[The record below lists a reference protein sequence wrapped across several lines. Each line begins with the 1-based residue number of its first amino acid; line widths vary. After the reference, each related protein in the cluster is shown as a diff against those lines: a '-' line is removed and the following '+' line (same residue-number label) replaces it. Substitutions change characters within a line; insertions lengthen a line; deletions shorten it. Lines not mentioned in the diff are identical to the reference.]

1 LCHVGLN
8 IRKRFLF
15 KNLVKNLKFAMP
27 AIVIPRR
34 LDVAALDQAA
44 LDQASVTTAPT
55 QHILPN
61 GIKIIAEQVP
71 VDAVNL
77 SIWVDV
83 GSAVESDDIN
93 GMAHFL
99 EHMVFKGS
107 DRLGLGEFEQAI
119 ESHGGNTNAATSQD
133 YTHFYI
139 NVAPK
144 DFAKLAPLQ
153 LDIVL
158 KASIP
163 DEEFQR
169 ERHVVLEE
177 IRRSEDNPDRRIYRH
192 ISEMVYEQLP
202 YRRAVL
208 GPVDV
213 IENVTSE
220 QMRSFHRQ
228 WYAPQNMTIAVVG
241 NLPVSEMIGV
251 IADYFTGD
259 AIAEKPQPITF
270 TPEKPFTEIVRHEV
284 VDSSLKQARLSMS
297 WRVAG
302 LNNLV
307 ETYPLSILAN
317 ILGSGRTAR
326 MVQDL
331 RENRRIVDRISVS
344 NSAMRWQGTFQVFAK
359 LNVEDVAIVEQAIR
373 EHILKLYETP
383 VTDEELAKIRTQ
395 VTNRFIF
402 GNESPKERA
411 GIYGYYDRI
420 VGSLEPAL
428 NYPDLIKAITKED
441 IQAAVRKYLNPDA
454 YGILIV
460 KP

>member
-1 LCHVGLN
+1 
-8 IRKRFLF
+8 
-15 KNLVKNLKFAMP
+15 MP

-34 LDVAALDQAA
+34 LDVAAFDQIEIDQATI
-44 LDQASVTTAPT
+44 ASAATAPT

-77 SIWVDV
+77 SIWVNV

-107 DRLGLGEFEQAI
+107 DRLGLGEFERTI

-192 ISEMVYEQLP
+192 ISEMIYEQLP
-202 YRRAVL
+202 YRRPVL
-208 GPVDV
+208 GLAEVV
-213 IENVTSE
+213 STVTSE
-220 QMRSFHRQ
+220 QMRSFHRE
-228 WYAPQNMTIAVVG
+228 WYVPQNMTISVVG
-241 NLPVSEMIGV
+241 NLPVTEMIDV
-251 IADYFTGD
+251 IANYFAED
-259 AIAEKPQPITF
+259 AIADKPVAPTF
-270 TPEKPFTEIVRHEV
+270 TPERPFDAIVRREV
-284 VDSSLKQARLSMS
+284 IDPSLKQARLSMT
-297 WRVAG
+297 WRVPG
-302 LNNLV
+302 LVELS

-317 ILGSGRTAR
+317 ILGSGRTSR

-359 LNVEDVAIVEQAIR
+359 LNVEDIATVEQIIR
-373 EHILKLYETP
+373 EHIIQLHETP
-383 VTDEELAKIRTQ
+383 VTDEELAKIRIQ
-395 VTNRFIF
+395 VSNRFIF
-402 GNESPKERA
+402 GNESPRERA

-441 IQAAVRKYLNPDA
+441 IQAAVRRYLHPDA

-460 KP
+460 KAE

>member
-1 LCHVGLN
+1 
-8 IRKRFLF
+8 
-15 KNLVKNLKFAMP
+15 MP
-27 AIVIPRR
+27 AIVIPCR
-34 LDVAALDQAA
+34 LDVAVPDHVPSDLAA
-44 LDQASVTTAPT
+44 NSSRTLVSTPT
-55 QHILPN
+55 EYILPN
-61 GIKIIAEQVP
+61 GLKIIAEQVP
-71 VDAVNL
+71 VDVVNL
-77 SIWVDV
+77 SIWVGV
-83 GSAVESDDIN
+83 GSSAESDDIN

-107 DRLGLGEFEQAI
+107 DRLGLGEFERAI

-139 NVAPK
+139 NVAPQ

-153 LDIVL
+153 LDLVL

-177 IRRSEDNPDRRIYRH
+177 IRRSEDNADRRIYRH
-192 ISEMVYEQLP
+192 ISELVYENLP
-202 YRRAVL
+202 YRRNVL
-208 GPVDV
+208 GPVEV
-213 IENVTSE
+213 ISEVTSE
-220 QMRSFHRQ
+220 QMRSFHRK
-228 WYAPQNMTIAVVG
+228 WYAPQNMTVSVVG
-241 NLPVSEMIGV
+241 NLPVAEMISV
-251 IADYFTGD
+251 IADYFQSE
-259 AIAEKPQPITF
+259 AIADKPATHTF
-270 TPEKPFTEIVRHEV
+270 TPEQPFSAIVRREV
-284 VDSSLKQARLSMS
+284 VDSSLKQARLSMT

-302 LNNLV
+302 LNELS

-317 ILGSGRTAR
+317 ILGGGRTAR

-359 LNVEDVAIVEQAIR
+359 LNVEDVAIVEQSIR
-373 EHILKLYETP
+373 EHIQSLHETF
-383 VTDEELAKIRTQ
+383 VTDEELAKIRIQ
-395 VTNRFIF
+395 VSNRFIF

-428 NYPDLIKAITKED
+428 NYPDLIKSITKED
-441 IQAAVRKYLNPDA
+441 IQSAVRKYLNPDA

>member
-1 LCHVGLN
+1 
-8 IRKRFLF
+8 
-15 KNLVKNLKFAMP
+15 MP
-27 AIVIPRR
+27 AIVVPRR
-34 LDVAALDQAA
+34 LDVADPDHALNDLATNV
-44 LDQASVTTAPT
+44 SSAPT

-61 GIKIIAEQVP
+61 GIKIIAEQIP
-71 VDAVNL
+71 VEAVNL
-77 SIWVDV
+77 SIWVNV
-83 GSAVESDDIN
+83 GSAAEHDEIN

-139 NVAPK
+139 NVAPQ
-144 DFAKLAPLQ
+144 DYAKLAPLQ

-163 DEEFQR
+163 DDEFQR

-202 YRRAVL
+202 YRRPVL
-208 GPVDV
+208 GPVEV
-213 IENVTSE
+213 IEKVTPE
-220 QMRSFHRQ
+220 QMRSFHRH
-228 WYAPQNMTIAVVG
+228 WYTPQNMTISVVG
-241 NLPVSEMIGV
+241 NLPVSEMVGV
-251 IADYFTGD
+251 IANYFEGE
-259 AIAEKPQPITF
+259 AIADKPEPQTF
-270 TPEKPFTEIVRHEV
+270 IPEKPFTEVVRREV
-284 VDSSLKQARLSMS
+284 VDSSLKQARLSMT

-302 LNNLV
+302 LREL
-307 ETYPLSILAN
+307 EQTYPLSILAN
-317 ILGSGRTAR
+317 ILGSGRTSR
-326 MVQDL
+326 MIQDL
-331 RENRRIVDRISVS
+331 RENRRICDRISVS
-344 NSAMRWQGTFQVFAK
+344 NSAMSWQGTFQVFAK
-359 LNVEDVAIVEQAIR
+359 LNVENVEVVEQAIR
-373 EHILKLYETP
+373 EHIRLLHDTF
-383 VTDEELAKIRTQ
+383 VTDEELAKICTQ
-395 VTNRFIF
+395 VSNRFIF

-420 VGSLEPAL
+420 VGSLDHAL
-428 NYPDLIKAITKED
+428 DYPDRIKSITKED

-460 KP
+460 TP

>member
-1 LCHVGLN
+1 
-8 IRKRFLF
+8 
-15 KNLVKNLKFAMP
+15 MP
-27 AIVIPRR
+27 AIVIPCR
-34 LDVAALDQAA
+34 LDVAALDQVPT
-44 LDQASVTTAPT
+44 DQATNQVATVQLPTAPT
-55 QHILPN
+55 QHTLPN

-83 GSAVESDDIN
+83 GSAVESNDIN

-107 DRLGLGEFEQAI
+107 DRLGLGEFEKAI

-192 ISEMVYEQLP
+192 ISELVYEQLP

-213 IENVTSE
+213 ISEVTSE

-228 WYAPQNMTIAVVG
+228 WYAPQNITISVVG
-241 NLPVSEMIGV
+241 NLPVTEMIGV
-251 IADYFTGD
+251 IADYFEGD
-259 AIAEKPQPITF
+259 PISDKP
-270 TPEKPFTEIVRHEV
+270 TPCTHKPELPFKSIVRREV
-284 VDSSLKQARLSMS
+284 TDTSLKQARLSMT
-297 WRVAG
+297 WRVPG
-302 LNNLV
+302 LVELA

-317 ILGSGRTAR
+317 ILGSGRTSR

-373 EHILKLYETP
+373 EHILQLHETP
-383 VTDEELAKIRTQ
+383 VTDEELAKIRVQ
-395 VTNRFIF
+395 VSNRFIF

-428 NYPDLIKAITKED
+428 NYPDLIKSITKED

>member
-1 LCHVGLN
+1 
-8 IRKRFLF
+8 
-15 KNLVKNLKFAMP
+15 MP
-27 AIVIPRR
+27 AIVVPRR
-34 LDVAALDQAA
+34 LDVAVTDHALNDLATRAQ
-44 LDQASVTTAPT
+44 LSAPT
-55 QHILPN
+55 QHVLPN
-61 GIKIIAEQVP
+61 GIKIIAEQIP

-83 GSAVESDDIN
+83 GSAVETDDIN

-107 DRLGLGEFEQAI
+107 DRLALGEFEQAI

-153 LDIVL
+153 LDVVL

-192 ISEMVYEQLP
+192 ISELVYETLP

-213 IENVTSE
+213 IEKVTSK
-220 QMRSFHRQ
+220 QMKAFHRQ

-251 IADYFTGD
+251 IANYFEGD
-259 AIAEKPQPITF
+259 AIADKPQPKTF
-270 TPEKPFTEIVRHEV
+270 NPEKPFTEIVR
-284 VDSSLKQARLSMS
+284 
-297 WRVAG
+297 
-302 LNNLV
+302 
-307 ETYPLSILAN
+307 
-317 ILGSGRTAR
+317 
-326 MVQDL
+326 
-331 RENRRIVDRISVS
+331 RE
-344 NSAMRWQGTFQVFAK
+344 
-359 LNVEDVAIVEQAIR
+359 
-373 EHILKLYETP
+373 
-383 VTDEELAKIRTQ
+383 VTD
-395 VTNRFIF
+395 
-402 GNESPKERA
+402 
-411 GIYGYYDRI
+411 
-420 VGSLEPAL
+420 
-428 NYPDLIKAITKED
+428 
-441 IQAAVRKYLNPDA
+441 RKS
-454 YGILIV
+454 V
-460 KP
+460 V

>member
-1 LCHVGLN
+1 
-8 IRKRFLF
+8 
-15 KNLVKNLKFAMP
+15 MS

-34 LDVAALDQAA
+34 LDVAAFDQIEIDQATVA
-44 LDQASVTTAPT
+44 PAATAPT

-77 SIWVDV
+77 SIWVNV
-83 GSAVESDDIN
+83 GSAVESNEIN

-107 DRLGLGEFEQAI
+107 DRLGLGEFERAI

-192 ISEMVYEQLP
+192 ISEMIYEQLP
-202 YRRAVL
+202 YRRPVL
-208 GPVDV
+208 GLAEVV
-213 IENVTSE
+213 STVTSE
-220 QMRSFHRQ
+220 QMRSFHRK
-228 WYAPQNMTIAVVG
+228 WYVPQNMTISVVG
-241 NLPVSEMIGV
+241 NLPVTEIIEV
-251 IADYFTGD
+251 IANYFEGD
-259 AIAEKPQPITF
+259 AIADKPVAHTLAHTF
-270 TPEKPFTEIVRHEV
+270 TPERPFDAIVRREV
-284 VDSSLKQARLSMS
+284 IDPSLKQARLSMT
-297 WRVAG
+297 WRVPG
-302 LNNLV
+302 LVELS

-317 ILGSGRTAR
+317 ILGSGRTSR

-344 NSAMRWQGTFQVFAK
+344 NSAMRWQGTFQIFAK
-359 LNVEDVAIVEQAIR
+359 LNIEDVAIVEQIIR
-373 EHILKLYETP
+373 EHILKLHETP
-383 VTDEELAKIRTQ
+383 VTDEELAKIRIQ
-395 VTNRFIF
+395 VSNRFVF
-402 GNESPKERA
+402 GNESPRERA

-420 VGSLEPAL
+420 VGSLELAL

-441 IQAAVRKYLNPDA
+441 IQAAVRRYLNPDA
-454 YGILIV
+454 YGVLIV
-460 KP
+460 KSA

>member
-1 LCHVGLN
+1 
-8 IRKRFLF
+8 
-15 KNLVKNLKFAMP
+15 MS
-27 AIVIPRR
+27 AIVIPCR
-34 LDVAALDQAA
+34 LDVAAFDQAELDQATIPA
-44 LDQASVTTAPT
+44 ISTAPT
-55 QHILPN
+55 QHTLPN
-61 GIKIIAEQVP
+61 GVRIIAEQVP

-77 SIWVDV
+77 SIWVNV

-139 NVAPK
+139 NVAPQ

-153 LDIVL
+153 LDVVL

-192 ISEMVYEQLP
+192 ISEMIYEQLP
-202 YRRAVL
+202 YRRPVL

-213 IENVTSE
+213 VSTVTSE
-220 QMRSFHRQ
+220 QMLSFHRK

-241 NLPVSEMIGV
+241 NLPVSEMISV
-251 IADYFTGD
+251 IADYFKGD
-259 AIAEKPQPITF
+259 AIAPRPTPSTF
-270 TPEKPFTEIVRHEV
+270 TPELPFDSIVRREV
-284 VDSSLKQARLSMS
+284 IDTSLKQARLSMS
-297 WRVAG
+297 WRVPG
-302 LNNLV
+302 LVELA

-317 ILGSGRTAR
+317 ILGSGRTSR

-359 LNVEDVAIVEQAIR
+359 LNVEDVAIVEQVIR
-373 EHILKLYETP
+373 EHILKLHETP

-395 VTNRFIF
+395 VSNRFIF

-460 KP
+460 KPE

>member
-1 LCHVGLN
+1 
-8 IRKRFLF
+8 
-15 KNLVKNLKFAMP
+15 MP
-27 AIVIPRR
+27 AISIPSR
-34 LDVAALDQAA
+34 LDVAAPDHADLDV
-44 LDQASVTTAPT
+44 SVSTQPT

-83 GSAVESDDIN
+83 GSAVETDDIN

-107 DRLGLGEFEQAI
+107 DRLRLGEFEQAI

-163 DEEFQR
+163 DVEFQR

-192 ISEMVYEQLP
+192 ISELVYEQLP
-202 YRRAVL
+202 YRRPVL
-208 GPVDV
+208 GPVAV
-213 IENVTSE
+213 IEKVTSV
-220 QMRSFHRQ
+220 QMQDFHRQ
-228 WYAPQNMTIAVVG
+228 WYRPQNMTIAVVG

-251 IADYFTGD
+251 IANYFALQNQEQ
-259 AIAEKPQPITF
+259 AIAPKAQTFKPEI
-270 TPEKPFTEIVRHEV
+270 PFASVVRREV
-284 VDSSLKQARLSMS
+284 VDPSLKQARLSMT

-302 LNNLV
+302 FN
-307 ETYPLSILAN
+307 EIEATYPLSILAN
-317 ILGSGRTAR
+317 ILGSGRTSR

-331 RENRRIVDRISVS
+331 RENQRIVDRISVS

-359 LNVEDVAIVEQAIR
+359 LNVEDIEIVEQAIR
-373 EHILKLYETP
+373 KHILQLHETP
-383 VTDEELAKIRTQ
+383 VTDEELTKIRTQ
-395 VTNRFIF
+395 VSNRFIF
-402 GNESPKERA
+402 GNESPRERA

-420 VGSLEPAL
+420 VGSLDHAL
-428 NYPDLIKAITKED
+428 NYPDRIKSITKED
-441 IQAAVRKYLNPDA
+441 IQASVRKYLNPDA

>member
-1 LCHVGLN
+1 
-8 IRKRFLF
+8 
-15 KNLVKNLKFAMP
+15 MP

-34 LDVAALDQAA
+34 LDVADPDHSPRDLATN
-44 LDQASVTTAPT
+44 ASTAPT

-61 GIKIIAEQVP
+61 GIKIIAERVP

-77 SIWVDV
+77 SIWVNV
-83 GSAVESDDIN
+83 GSAVETDNIN

-107 DRLGLGEFEQAI
+107 ERLGLGEFEQAI

-153 LDIVL
+153 LDVVL

-163 DEEFQR
+163 DAEFQR

-192 ISEMVYEQLP
+192 ISELVYEQLP
-202 YRRAVL
+202 YRRPVL

-220 QMRSFHRQ
+220 QMRAFHQQ
-228 WYAPQNMTIAVVG
+228 WYTPQNMTISVVG

-251 IADYFTGD
+251 IANYFEPQID
-259 AIAEKPQPITF
+259 SHNQDKAIAPQPQAHTF
-270 TPEKPFTEIVRHEV
+270 TPEKPFESVVRREV
-284 VDSSLKQARLSMS
+284 TDSSLKQARLSMT

-302 LNNLV
+302 F
-307 ETYPLSILAN
+307 EQIDATYPLSIVAN
-317 ILGSGRTAR
+317 ILGSGRTSR

-359 LNVEDVAIVEQAIR
+359 LNVEDVEIVERAIR
-373 EHILKLYETP
+373 EHILQLHETP
-383 VTDEELAKIRTQ
+383 VTDEELTKIRTQ
-395 VTNRFIF
+395 VSNRFIF
-402 GNESPKERA
+402 GNESPRERA

-420 VGSLEPAL
+420 VGSLDHAL
-428 NYPDLIKAITKED
+428 NYPDRIKSVTKED
-441 IQAAVRKYLNPDA
+441 IQSAVRKYLNPDA
-454 YGILIV
+454 YGIVIV

>member
-1 LCHVGLN
+1 
-8 IRKRFLF
+8 
-15 KNLVKNLKFAMP
+15 MP
-27 AIVIPRR
+27 AIVIPCR
-34 LDVAALDQAA
+34 LDVAAFDQAELDQATIPA
-44 LDQASVTTAPT
+44 ISTAPT
-55 QHILPN
+55 QHTLPN
-61 GIKIIAEQVP
+61 GVRIIAEQVP

-77 SIWVDV
+77 SIWVNV

-139 NVAPK
+139 NVAPQ

-153 LDIVL
+153 LDVVL

-192 ISEMVYEQLP
+192 ISEMIYEQLP
-202 YRRAVL
+202 YRRPVL

-213 IENVTSE
+213 VSTVTSE
-220 QMRSFHRQ
+220 QMLSFHRK

-251 IADYFTGD
+251 IADYFKGD
-259 AIAEKPQPITF
+259 AIAPRPTPSTF
-270 TPEKPFTEIVRHEV
+270 TPELPFDSIVRREV
-284 VDSSLKQARLSMS
+284 IDTSLKQARLSMS
-297 WRVAG
+297 WRVPG
-302 LNNLV
+302 LVELA

-317 ILGSGRTAR
+317 ILGSGRTSR

-359 LNVEDVAIVEQAIR
+359 LNVEDVAIVEQVIR
-373 EHILKLYETP
+373 EHILKLHETP

-395 VTNRFIF
+395 VSNRFIF

-428 NYPDLIKAITKED
+428 NYPNLIKAITKED

>member
-1 LCHVGLN
+1 
-8 IRKRFLF
+8 
-15 KNLVKNLKFAMP
+15 MP

-44 LDQASVTTAPT
+44 LDQASVSSSPT

-61 GIKIIAEQVP
+61 GVKIIAEQIP

-158 KASIP
+158 KSSIP

-192 ISEMVYEQLP
+192 ISELVYEQLP

-228 WYAPQNMTIAVVG
+228 WYAPQNITIAVVG

-251 IADYFTGD
+251 IADYFETQNERD
-259 AIAEKPQPITF
+259 AIAVQPKHKDFIS
-270 TPEKPFTEIVRHEV
+270 EKPFTEVVRREV
-284 VDSSLKQARLSMS
+284 TDSSLKQARLSMS

-302 LNNLV
+302 LRDLA

-317 ILGSGRTAR
+317 ILGSGRTSR
-326 MVQDL
+326 MVKDL

-359 LNVEDVAIVEQAIR
+359 LNVEDVAIV
-373 EHILKLYETP
+373 
-383 VTDEELAKIRTQ
+383 
-395 VTNRFIF
+395 
-402 GNESPKERA
+402 
-411 GIYGYYDRI
+411 
-420 VGSLEPAL
+420 
-428 NYPDLIKAITKED
+428 
-441 IQAAVRKYLNPDA
+441 
-454 YGILIV
+454 
-460 KP
+460 

>member
-1 LCHVGLN
+1 
-8 IRKRFLF
+8 
-15 KNLVKNLKFAMP
+15 MP
-27 AIVIPRR
+27 AIVVPRR
-34 LDVAALDQAA
+34 LDVA
-44 LDQASVTTAPT
+44 VTDHTLNDLATKAHLSTPT
-55 QHILPN
+55 QYVLPN
-61 GIKIIAEQVP
+61 GIKIIAEQIP

-83 GSAVESDDIN
+83 GSAVETDDIN

-107 DRLGLGEFEQAI
+107 DRLALGEFEQAI

-158 KASIP
+158 RASLP

-192 ISEMVYEQLP
+192 ISELVYEQLP

-213 IENVTSE
+213 IEKVTSE
-220 QMRSFHRQ
+220 QMKSFHRQ

-251 IADYFTGD
+251 IANYFEED
-259 AIAEKPQPITF
+259 VIVDKPQPKTF
-270 TPEKPFTEIVRHEV
+270 IPEKPFTEIVRREV
-284 VDSSLKQARLSMS
+284 TDKSLNQARLSMT

-317 ILGSGRTAR
+317 ILGSGRTSR

-344 NSAMRWQGTFQVFAK
+344 NSAMRWQGNFQVFAK
-359 LNVEDVAIVEQAIR
+359 LNVEDVAIVEEAIR
-373 EHILKLYETP
+373 EHIRQLHEVP

-395 VTNRFIF
+395 VSNRFIF

-428 NYPDLIKAITKED
+428 NYPDLIKSITKED
-441 IQAAVRKYLNPDA
+441 IQSAVRKYLNPDA

>member
-1 LCHVGLN
+1 
-8 IRKRFLF
+8 
-15 KNLVKNLKFAMP
+15 MT
-27 AIVIPRR
+27 AIVVPRR
-34 LDVAALDQAA
+34 LDVAVTDHALRDLATKAQ
-44 LDQASVTTAPT
+44 LSAPT
-55 QHILPN
+55 QHILAN

-192 ISEMVYEQLP
+192 ISELVYEQLP

-220 QMRSFHRQ
+220 QMRSFHRH

-241 NLPVSEMIGV
+241 NLPVNEMIGV
-251 IADYFTGD
+251 IADYFETD
-259 AIAEKPQPITF
+259 NQEIAIAAKPKPCTF
-270 TPEKPFTEIVRHEV
+270 TSEKPFTSMVRREV
-284 VDSSLKQARLSMS
+284 TDPSLKQARLSMS
-297 WRVAG
+297 WRVPS
-302 LNNLV
+302 LRELS

-317 ILGSGRTAR
+317 ILGSGRTSR
-326 MVQDL
+326 LVQDL

-359 LNVEDVAIVEQAIR
+359 LNVEEVETVEQAIR
-373 EHILKLYETP
+373 EHILKLHETP

-395 VTNRFIF
+395 VSNRFIF

-420 VGSLEPAL
+420 VGSIEPAL
-428 NYPDLIKAITKED
+428 NYLDLMKSITKED

>member
-1 LCHVGLN
+1 
-8 IRKRFLF
+8 
-15 KNLVKNLKFAMP
+15 MP

-34 LDVAALDQAA
+34 LDVAAFDQIKIDQATVA
-44 LDQASVTTAPT
+44 PVATAPT

-61 GIKIIAEQVP
+61 GLKIIAEQVP

-77 SIWVDV
+77 SIWVNV

-107 DRLGLGEFEQAI
+107 DRLGLGEFERAI

-158 KASIP
+158 KSSIP

-177 IRRSEDNPDRRIYRH
+177 IRRSEDNPDRRIYHH

-202 YRRAVL
+202 YRRPVL
-208 GPVDV
+208 GPVEV
-213 IENVTSE
+213 VSTVTSE

-228 WYAPQNMTIAVVG
+228 WYTPQNMTISVVG
-241 NLPVSEMIGV
+241 NLPVTEMIGV
-251 IADYFTGD
+251 IANYFEGD
-259 AIAEKPQPITF
+259 AIADTPSAYTF
-270 TPEKPFTEIVRHEV
+270 TPEKSFAAIARREV
-284 VDSSLKQARLSMS
+284 VDISLKQARLSMT
-297 WRVAG
+297 WRVPG
-302 LNNLV
+302 LVELA

-317 ILGSGRTAR
+317 ILGSGRTSR
-326 MVQDL
+326 MIQDL

-359 LNVEDVAIVEQAIR
+359 LNVEDVAIVEQIIR
-373 EHILKLYETP
+373 EHILKLHETP
-383 VTDEELAKIRTQ
+383 VTDEELAKIRAQ
-395 VTNRFIF
+395 VSNRFVF
-402 GNESPKERA
+402 GNESPRERA

-441 IQAAVRKYLNPDA
+441 IQAAVHKYLNPDA

-460 KP
+460 KPE

>member
-1 LCHVGLN
+1 
-8 IRKRFLF
+8 
-15 KNLVKNLKFAMP
+15 MP
-27 AIVIPRR
+27 AIVVPRR
-34 LDVAALDQAA
+34 LDVAVTDHALNDLATRAQ
-44 LDQASVTTAPT
+44 LSAPT

-61 GIKIIAEQVP
+61 GIKIIAEQIP

-107 DRLGLGEFEQAI
+107 DRLALGEFEQAI

-192 ISEMVYEQLP
+192 ISELVYEQLP

-213 IENVTSE
+213 IEKVTSE
-220 QMRSFHRQ
+220 QMKAFHRK

-251 IADYFTGD
+251 IAKYFEGD
-259 AIAEKPQPITF
+259 AIADKPQSKTF
-270 TPEKPFTEIVRHEV
+270 TPEKPFTEIVRREV
-284 VDSSLKQARLSMS
+284 TDTSLKQARLSMT
-297 WRVAG
+297 WRVSG
-302 LNNLV
+302 LTELS

-317 ILGSGRTAR
+317 ILGSGRTSR

-344 NSAMRWQGTFQVFAK
+344 NSAMRWQGNFQVFAK
-359 LNVEDVAIVEQAIR
+359 LNVEDVAIVEEAIR
-373 EHILKLYETP
+373 EHIRQLHEVP

-395 VTNRFIF
+395 VSNRFIF

-428 NYPDLIKAITKED
+428 NYPDLIKSITKED

>member
-1 LCHVGLN
+1 
-8 IRKRFLF
+8 
-15 KNLVKNLKFAMP
+15 MP
-27 AIVIPRR
+27 AIVIPCR
-34 LDVAALDQAA
+34 LDVAALDQVPT
-44 LDQASVTTAPT
+44 DQATNQVATVQLPTAPT
-55 QHILPN
+55 QHTLPN

-83 GSAVESDDIN
+83 GSAVESNDIN

-107 DRLGLGEFEQAI
+107 DRLGLGEFEKAI

-192 ISEMVYEQLP
+192 ISELVYEQLP

-213 IENVTSE
+213 ISEVTSE

-228 WYAPQNMTIAVVG
+228 WYAPQNITISVVG
-241 NLPVSEMIGV
+241 NLPVTEMIGV
-251 IADYFTGD
+251 IADYFEGD
-259 AIAEKPQPITF
+259 PISDKP
-270 TPEKPFTEIVRHEV
+270 TPCTHKPELPFKSIVRREV
-284 VDSSLKQARLSMS
+284 TDTSLKQARLSMT
-297 WRVAG
+297 WRVPG
-302 LNNLV
+302 LVELA

-317 ILGSGRTAR
+317 ILGSGRTSR

-373 EHILKLYETP
+373 EHILQLHETP
-383 VTDEELAKIRTQ
+383 VTDEELAKIRVQ
-395 VTNRFIF
+395 VSNRFIF

-428 NYPDLIKAITKED
+428 NYPDLIKSITKED
-441 IQAAVRKYLNPDA
+441 IQAAVRKYLNPNA

>member
-1 LCHVGLN
+1 
-8 IRKRFLF
+8 
-15 KNLVKNLKFAMP
+15 MP
-27 AIVIPRR
+27 AIVIPCR
-34 LDVAALDQAA
+34 LDVAAFDQAELDQATIPA
-44 LDQASVTTAPT
+44 ISTAPT
-55 QHILPN
+55 QHTLPN
-61 GIKIIAEQVP
+61 GVRIIAEQVP

-77 SIWVDV
+77 SIWVNV

-139 NVAPK
+139 NVAPQ

-153 LDIVL
+153 LDVVL

-192 ISEMVYEQLP
+192 ISEMIYEQLP
-202 YRRAVL
+202 YRRPVL

-213 IENVTSE
+213 VSTVTSE
-220 QMRSFHRQ
+220 QMLSFHRK

-251 IADYFTGD
+251 IADYFKGD
-259 AIAEKPQPITF
+259 AIAPKPTLSTF
-270 TPEKPFTEIVRHEV
+270 TPELPFDSIVRREV
-284 VDSSLKQARLSMS
+284 IDTSLKQARLSMS
-297 WRVAG
+297 WRVPG
-302 LNNLV
+302 LVELA

-317 ILGSGRTAR
+317 ILGSGRTSR

-359 LNVEDVAIVEQAIR
+359 LNVEDVEIVEQVIR
-373 EHILKLYETP
+373 EHILKLHETP

-395 VTNRFIF
+395 VSNRFIF

>member
-1 LCHVGLN
+1 
-8 IRKRFLF
+8 
-15 KNLVKNLKFAMP
+15 MP

-34 LDVAALDQAA
+34 LDVAAPDLATNDPATDTA
-44 LDQASVTTAPT
+44 TAPT
-55 QHILPN
+55 QHILAN
-61 GIKIIAEQVP
+61 GIKIIAERIP

-83 GSAVESDDIN
+83 GSAVESDEIN

-107 DRLGLGEFEQAI
+107 DRLSLGEFEQAI

-192 ISEMVYEQLP
+192 ISEMAYEQLP

-220 QMRSFHRQ
+220 QMRSFHRE

-251 IADYFTGD
+251 IADYFEGD
-259 AIAEKPQPITF
+259 AAIAKKPQPLTF
-270 TPEKPFTEIVRHEV
+270 TPEKPFTEVVRREV
-284 VDSSLKQARLSMS
+284 VDSSLKQARLSMT

-302 LNNLV
+302 LNDLA

-317 ILGSGRTAR
+317 ILGSGRTSR

-359 LNVEDVAIVEQAIR
+359 LNVENVAIVEQSVR
-373 EHILKLYETP
+373 EHILKLHETL

-428 NYPDLIKAITKED
+428 NYPDLIKSITKED

>member
-1 LCHVGLN
+1 
-8 IRKRFLF
+8 
-15 KNLVKNLKFAMP
+15 MP
-27 AIVIPRR
+27 AIVIPCR
-34 LDVAALDQAA
+34 LDVAVPDHVPSDLAA
-44 LDQASVTTAPT
+44 NSSETLSSQSLVSTPT
-55 QHILPN
+55 EYILPN
-61 GIKIIAEQVP
+61 GLKIIAEQVP
-71 VDAVNL
+71 VDVVNL
-77 SIWVDV
+77 SIWVGV
-83 GSAVESDDIN
+83 GSSAESDDIN

-139 NVAPK
+139 NVAPQ

-153 LDIVL
+153 LDLVL

-177 IRRSEDNPDRRIYRH
+177 IRRSEDNADRRIYRH
-192 ISEMVYEQLP
+192 ISELVYENLP
-202 YRRAVL
+202 YRRNVL
-208 GPVDV
+208 GPVEV
-213 IENVTSE
+213 ISEVTSE
-220 QMRSFHRQ
+220 QMRSFHRK
-228 WYAPQNMTIAVVG
+228 WYAPQNMTVSVVG

-251 IADYFTGD
+251 IADYFQAITPENK
-259 AIAEKPQPITF
+259 AIADKPAAHTF
-270 TPEKPFTEIVRHEV
+270 TPEKPFGAIVRREV
-284 VDSSLKQARLSMS
+284 VDSSLKQARLSMT

-302 LNNLV
+302 LNELSA
-307 ETYPLSILAN
+307 TYPLSILAN
-317 ILGSGRTAR
+317 ILGGGRTAR

-373 EHILKLYETP
+373 EHIQALHDTF
-383 VTDEELAKIRTQ
+383 VTDEELAKIRIQ
-395 VTNRFIF
+395 VSNRFIF

-428 NYPDLIKAITKED
+428 NYPDLIKSITKED
-441 IQAAVRKYLNPDA
+441 IQSAVRKYLNPDA

>member
-1 LCHVGLN
+1 
-8 IRKRFLF
+8 
-15 KNLVKNLKFAMP
+15 MT
-27 AIVIPRR
+27 AIVVPRR
-34 LDVAALDQAA
+34 LDVAAPDHALHDLAA
-44 LDQASVTTAPT
+44 IAPVSNAPT
-55 QHILPN
+55 QHILAN
-61 GIKIIAEQVP
+61 GIKVIAEQVP

-83 GSAVESDDIN
+83 GSAMETDDIN

-107 DRLGLGEFEQAI
+107 DRLSLGEFESAI

-251 IADYFTGD
+251 IANYFEGD
-259 AIAEKPQPITF
+259 AIAEKPQAHTF
-270 TPEKPFTEIVRHEV
+270 QPEKPFTKIVRREV
-284 VDSSLKQARLSMS
+284 VDNSLKQARLSMT

-302 LNNLV
+302 LNDLA

-317 ILGSGRTAR
+317 ILGSGRTSR
-326 MVQDL
+326 IVQDL

-359 LNVEDVAIVEQAIR
+359 LNVDDVAIVEQAIR
-373 EHILKLYETP
+373 EHIQQLHETL

>member
-1 LCHVGLN
+1 
-8 IRKRFLF
+8 
-15 KNLVKNLKFAMP
+15 MP
-27 AIVIPRR
+27 AIVVPRR
-34 LDVAALDQAA
+34 LDVAALDHAPNDLA
-44 LDQASVTTAPT
+44 TNISSVPT

-61 GIKIIAEQVP
+61 GIKIIAEQIP
-71 VDAVNL
+71 VEAVNL
-77 SIWVDV
+77 SIWVNV
-83 GSAVESDDIN
+83 GSAAELDEIN

-139 NVAPK
+139 NVAPQ
-144 DFAKLAPLQ
+144 DYAKLAPLQ

-163 DEEFQR
+163 DDEFQR
-169 ERHVVLEE
+169 ERQVVLEE

-192 ISEMVYEQLP
+192 ISELVYEQLP

-208 GPVDV
+208 GPVEV
-213 IENVTSE
+213 IEKVTPE
-220 QMRSFHRQ
+220 QMRSFHRH
-228 WYAPQNMTIAVVG
+228 WYNPQNMTIVVVG

-251 IADYFTGD
+251 IANYFEGE
-259 AIAEKPQPITF
+259 AIAPQPDAPNFI
-270 TPEKPFTEIVRHEV
+270 PEKPFTEIVRREV
-284 VDSSLKQARLSMS
+284 VDGSLKQARLSMT

-302 LNNLV
+302 LKEL
-307 ETYPLSILAN
+307 EQTYPLSILAN
-317 ILGSGRTAR
+317 VLGSGRTSR
-326 MVQDL
+326 MIQDL
-331 RENRRIVDRISVS
+331 RENRRICDRISVS

-359 LNVEDVAIVEQAIR
+359 LNVENVEIVEQAIR
-373 EHILKLYETP
+373 EHIRQLHDTF

-395 VTNRFIF
+395 VSNRFIF

-420 VGSLEPAL
+420 VGSLDHAL
-428 NYPDLIKAITKED
+428 NYPDRIKSITKED

>member
-1 LCHVGLN
+1 
-8 IRKRFLF
+8 
-15 KNLVKNLKFAMP
+15 MP
-27 AIVIPRR
+27 AIVIPCR
-34 LDVAALDQAA
+34 LDVAAFDQAELDQATIPA
-44 LDQASVTTAPT
+44 ISTAPT
-55 QHILPN
+55 QHTLPN
-61 GIKIIAEQVP
+61 GVRIIAEQVP

-77 SIWVDV
+77 SIWVNV

-139 NVAPK
+139 NVAPQ

-153 LDIVL
+153 LDVVL

-192 ISEMVYEQLP
+192 ISEMIYEQLP
-202 YRRAVL
+202 YRRPVL

-213 IENVTSE
+213 VSTVTSE
-220 QMRSFHRQ
+220 QMLSFHRK

-251 IADYFTGD
+251 IADYFKGD
-259 AIAEKPQPITF
+259 AIAPKPTPSTF
-270 TPEKPFTEIVRHEV
+270 TPELPFDSIVRREV
-284 VDSSLKQARLSMS
+284 IDTSLKQARLSMS
-297 WRVAG
+297 WRVPG
-302 LNNLV
+302 LVELA

-317 ILGSGRTAR
+317 ILGSGRTSR

-359 LNVEDVAIVEQAIR
+359 LNVEDVAIVEQVIR
-373 EHILKLYETP
+373 EHILKLHETP

-395 VTNRFIF
+395 VSNRFIF

-428 NYPDLIKAITKED
+428 NYPNLIKAITKED

>member
-1 LCHVGLN
+1 
-8 IRKRFLF
+8 
-15 KNLVKNLKFAMP
+15 MP

-34 LDVAALDQAA
+34 LDVAVLDHALNDQATHKSA
-44 LDQASVTTAPT
+44 IAPT
-55 QHILPN
+55 EHILPN
-61 GIKIIAEQVP
+61 GIKIIAEQIP

-139 NVAPK
+139 NVAPQ

-163 DEEFQR
+163 DQEFQR

-192 ISEMVYEQLP
+192 ISELMYENLP

-208 GPVDV
+208 GPVEV

-220 QMRSFHRQ
+220 QMRSFHRK

-251 IADYFTGD
+251 IANYFEGD
-259 AIAEKPQPITF
+259 GIKDKPKSHTF
-270 TPEKPFTEIVRHEV
+270 VPEQPFTEIVRREV
-284 VDSSLKQARLSMS
+284 TDQSLKQARLSMT

-302 LNNLV
+302 LHDLA

-317 ILGSGRTAR
+317 ILGGGRTAR

-344 NSAMRWQGTFQVFAK
+344 NSAMRWQGTFQIFAK
-359 LNVEDVAIVEQAIR
+359 LDVEDVAIVEQAIR
-373 EHILKLYETP
+373 EHIQQLHENL

-402 GNESPKERA
+402 GNESPRERA

-454 YGILIV
+454 YGVLIV

>member
-1 LCHVGLN
+1 
-8 IRKRFLF
+8 
-15 KNLVKNLKFAMP
+15 MP
-27 AIVIPRR
+27 AIVVPRR
-34 LDVAALDQAA
+34 LDVAASDHA
-44 LDQASVTTAPT
+44 LRDLATNVSTAPT

-61 GIKIIAEQVP
+61 GIKIVAEQIP

-77 SIWVDV
+77 SIWVNV
-83 GSAVESDDIN
+83 GSAAETDDIN

-107 DRLGLGEFEQAI
+107 ERLGLGEFEQAI

-153 LDIVL
+153 LDVVL

-163 DEEFQR
+163 DAEFQR

-192 ISEMVYEQLP
+192 ISELVYEQLP
-202 YRRAVL
+202 YRRPVL

-213 IENVTSE
+213 IENVTSA
-220 QMRSFHRQ
+220 QMQAFHRQ
-228 WYAPQNMTIAVVG
+228 WYRPQNMTIAVVG

-251 IADYFTGD
+251 IANYFDGE
-259 AIAEKPQPITF
+259 AIEAKTPAHTF
-270 TPEKPFTEIVRHEV
+270 TPERPFDSVIRREI
-284 VDSSLKQARLSMS
+284 VDSSLKQARLSMT

-302 LNNLV
+302 FDEL
-307 ETYPLSILAN
+307 EATYPLSILAN
-317 ILGSGRTAR
+317 ILGSGRTSR

-344 NSAMRWQGTFQVFAK
+344 NSAMRSTIRRFSRRSCTMRDVRPLPRIFA
-359 LNVEDVAIVEQAIR
+359 R
-373 EHILKLYETP
+373 MLK
-383 VTDEELAKIRTQ
+383 
-395 VTNRFIF
+395 
-402 GNESPKERA
+402 G
-411 GIYGYYDRI
+411 
-420 VGSLEPAL
+420 
-428 NYPDLIKAITKED
+428 
-441 IQAAVRKYLNPDA
+441 
-454 YGILIV
+454 
-460 KP
+460 

>member
-1 LCHVGLN
+1 
-8 IRKRFLF
+8 
-15 KNLVKNLKFAMP
+15 MP
-27 AIVIPRR
+27 AIVVPRR
-34 LDVAALDQAA
+34 LDVAVTDHALNDLATRAQ
-44 LDQASVTTAPT
+44 LSAPT
-55 QHILPN
+55 QHVLPN
-61 GIKIIAEQVP
+61 GIKIIAEQIP

-107 DRLGLGEFEQAI
+107 DRLALGEFEQAI
-119 ESHGGNTNAATSQD
+119 EFHGGNTNAATSQD

-153 LDIVL
+153 LDVVL

-192 ISEMVYEQLP
+192 ISELVYEQLP

-213 IENVTSE
+213 IEKVTSE
-220 QMRSFHRQ
+220 QMKSFHRQ

-251 IADYFTGD
+251 IANYFEGD
-259 AIAEKPQPITF
+259 AIADKPQPKTF
-270 TPEKPFTEIVRHEV
+270 TPEKPFTEIVRREV
-284 VDSSLKQARLSMS
+284 TDTSLKQARLSMT
-297 WRVAG
+297 WRVSG
-302 LNNLV
+302 LTELS

-317 ILGSGRTAR
+317 ILGSGRTSR

-344 NSAMRWQGTFQVFAK
+344 NSAMRWQGNFQVFAK
-359 LNVEDVAIVEQAIR
+359 LNVEDVAIVEEAIR
-373 EHILKLYETP
+373 EHIRQLHEVP

-395 VTNRFIF
+395 VSNRFIF

-428 NYPDLIKAITKED
+428 NYPDLIKSITKED

>member
-1 LCHVGLN
+1 
-8 IRKRFLF
+8 
-15 KNLVKNLKFAMP
+15 MT
-27 AIVIPRR
+27 AIVVPRR
-34 LDVAALDQAA
+34 LDVAVTDHALHDLATKSP
-44 LDQASVTTAPT
+44 LSAPT

-61 GIKIIAEQVP
+61 GIKIIAEQIP

-107 DRLGLGEFEQAI
+107 DRLNLGEFEQAI

-192 ISEMVYEQLP
+192 ISELVYEQLP

-208 GPVDV
+208 GPVEV

-220 QMRSFHRQ
+220 QMRSFHRH

-251 IADYFTGD
+251 IADYFEPENQEN
-259 AIAEKPQPITF
+259 AIADKPTPHTF
-270 TPEKPFTEIVRHEV
+270 TSEKPFTSIVRREV
-284 VDSSLKQARLSMS
+284 TDPSLKQARLSMS
-297 WRVAG
+297 WRVPS
-302 LNNLV
+302 LRELS

-317 ILGSGRTAR
+317 ILGSGRTSR
-326 MVQDL
+326 LVQDL

-359 LNVEDVAIVEQAIR
+359 LNVEDVEIVEQAIR
-373 EHILKLYETP
+373 EHILRLHETP

-395 VTNRFIF
+395 VSNRFIF

-428 NYPDLIKAITKED
+428 NYPDLMKSITKED

>member
-1 LCHVGLN
+1 
-8 IRKRFLF
+8 
-15 KNLVKNLKFAMP
+15 MP
-27 AIVIPRR
+27 AIVVPRR
-34 LDVAALDQAA
+34 LDVAVTDHALNDLATRAQ
-44 LDQASVTTAPT
+44 LSAPT

-61 GIKIIAEQVP
+61 GIKIIAEQIP

-107 DRLGLGEFEQAI
+107 DRLALGEFEQAI

-192 ISEMVYEQLP
+192 ISELVYEQLP

-208 GPVDV
+208 GPVEV

-228 WYAPQNMTIAVVG
+228 WYAPQNMTISVVG

-251 IADYFTGD
+251 IAKYFEGD
-259 AIAEKPQPITF
+259 AIADKPQPKTF
-270 TPEKPFTEIVRHEV
+270 TPEKPFTEIVRREV
-284 VDSSLKQARLSMS
+284 TDTSLKQARLSMT
-297 WRVAG
+297 WRVSG
-302 LNNLV
+302 LTELS

-317 ILGSGRTAR
+317 ILGSGRTSR

-344 NSAMRWQGTFQVFAK
+344 NSAMRWQGNFQVFAK
-359 LNVEDVAIVEQAIR
+359 LNVEDVAIVEEAIR
-373 EHILKLYETP
+373 EHIRQLHEVP

-395 VTNRFIF
+395 VSNRFIF

-428 NYPDLIKAITKED
+428 NYPDLIKSITKED

>member
-1 LCHVGLN
+1 
-8 IRKRFLF
+8 
-15 KNLVKNLKFAMP
+15 MP
-27 AIVIPRR
+27 AIVIPCR
-34 LDVAALDQAA
+34 LDVAAFDQAELDQATIP
-44 LDQASVTTAPT
+44 ASSTAPT
-55 QHILPN
+55 QHTLPN
-61 GIKIIAEQVP
+61 GVRIIAEQIP

-77 SIWVDV
+77 SIWVNV

-139 NVAPK
+139 NVAPQ

-153 LDIVL
+153 LDVVL

-192 ISEMVYEQLP
+192 ISEMIYEQLP
-202 YRRAVL
+202 YRRPVL

-213 IENVTSE
+213 VSTVTSE
-220 QMRSFHRQ
+220 QMLSFHRK

-251 IADYFTGD
+251 IADYFKGD
-259 AIAEKPQPITF
+259 VIAPRPTPCTF
-270 TPEKPFTEIVRHEV
+270 TPEIPFDSIVRREV
-284 VDSSLKQARLSMS
+284 IDTSLKQARLSMS
-297 WRVAG
+297 WRVPG
-302 LNNLV
+302 LVELA

-317 ILGSGRTAR
+317 ILGSGRTSR

-359 LNVEDVAIVEQAIR
+359 LNVEDVAIVEQVIR
-373 EHILKLYETP
+373 EHILKLHETP

-395 VTNRFIF
+395 VSNRFVF

-460 KP
+460 KPE

>member
-1 LCHVGLN
+1 
-8 IRKRFLF
+8 
-15 KNLVKNLKFAMP
+15 MP
-27 AIVIPRR
+27 AIVVPSR
-34 LDVAALDQAA
+34 LDVAVDHSLHDLATD
-44 LDQASVTTAPT
+44 DTTLPT

-61 GIKIIAEQVP
+61 GIKIIAEQIP
-71 VDAVNL
+71 VEAVNL
-77 SIWVDV
+77 SIWVGV
-83 GSAVESDDIN
+83 GSAIESDGIN

-107 DRLGLGEFEQAI
+107 DRLNLGEFEQAI

-139 NVAPK
+139 NVAPQ

-158 KASIP
+158 KPSIP

-192 ISEMVYEQLP
+192 ISELVYAQLP
-202 YRRAVL
+202 YRRPVL
-208 GPVDV
+208 GPVEV
-213 IENVTSE
+213 ISQVTSQ
-220 QMRSFHRQ
+220 QMQAFHRQ
-228 WYAPQNMTIAVVG
+228 WYNPQNITIAVVG
-241 NLPVSEMIGV
+241 NLPVQEMIGV
-251 IADYFTGD
+251 IEKYFDGTGWD
-259 AIAEKPQPITF
+259 GYSEAAIAPKSQTISQSVQNLA
-270 TPEKPFTEIVRHEV
+270 PESPFSEV
-284 VDSSLKQARLSMS
+284 VRREVTDSSLTQARLSMT
-297 WRVAG
+297 WRVPG
-302 LNNLV
+302 LMELE

-317 ILGSGRTAR
+317 ILGSGRTSR

-344 NSAMRWQGTFQVFAK
+344 NSAMVWQGTFQVFAK
-359 LNVEDVAIVEQAIR
+359 LNIEDVDMVERAIR
-373 EHILKLYETP
+373 EHILLLHETY

-395 VTNRFIF
+395 VSNRFIF
-402 GNESPKERA
+402 GNESPRERA
-411 GIYGYYDRI
+411 GLYGYYDRV
-420 VGSLEPAL
+420 VGSLESAL
-428 NYPDLIKAITKED
+428 NYPDRIRSITKED
-441 IQAAVRKYLNPDA
+441 IQSAVRKYLNPDA

>member
-1 LCHVGLN
+1 
-8 IRKRFLF
+8 
-15 KNLVKNLKFAMP
+15 MP
-27 AIVIPRR
+27 AIVIPCR
-34 LDVAALDQAA
+34 LDVAAFDQAELDQATIPA
-44 LDQASVTTAPT
+44 ISTAPT
-55 QHILPN
+55 QHTLPN
-61 GIKIIAEQVP
+61 GVRIIAEQVP

-77 SIWVDV
+77 SIWVNV

-139 NVAPK
+139 NVAPQ

-153 LDIVL
+153 LDVVL

-192 ISEMVYEQLP
+192 ISEMIYEQLP
-202 YRRAVL
+202 YRRPVL

-213 IENVTSE
+213 VSTVTSE
-220 QMRSFHRQ
+220 QMLSFHRK

-251 IADYFTGD
+251 IADYFKGD
-259 AIAEKPQPITF
+259 AIAPKPTPSTF
-270 TPEKPFTEIVRHEV
+270 TPELPFDSIVRREV
-284 VDSSLKQARLSMS
+284 IDTSLKQARLSMS
-297 WRVAG
+297 WRVPG
-302 LNNLV
+302 LVELA

-317 ILGSGRTAR
+317 ILGSGRTSR

-359 LNVEDVAIVEQAIR
+359 LNVEDVAIVEQVIR
-373 EHILKLYETP
+373 EHILKLHETP

-395 VTNRFIF
+395 VSNRFIF

>member
-1 LCHVGLN
+1 
-8 IRKRFLF
+8 
-15 KNLVKNLKFAMP
+15 MP
-27 AIVIPRR
+27 AIVIPCR
-34 LDVAALDQAA
+34 LDVAVPDHVPSDL
-44 LDQASVTTAPT
+44 TANSSQTLSSKTLVSTPT
-55 QHILPN
+55 EHILPN
-61 GIKIIAEQVP
+61 GLKIIAEQVP
-71 VDAVNL
+71 VDVVNL
-77 SIWVDV
+77 SIWVGV
-83 GSAVESDDIN
+83 GSSAESDDIN

-107 DRLGLGEFEQAI
+107 ARLGLGEFEQAI

-139 NVAPK
+139 NVAPQ

-153 LDIVL
+153 LDLVL

-169 ERHVVLEE
+169 ERHVALEE
-177 IRRSEDNPDRRIYRH
+177 IRRSEDNADRRIYRH
-192 ISEMVYEQLP
+192 ISEMVYENLP
-202 YRRAVL
+202 YRRNVL
-208 GPVDV
+208 GPVEV
-213 IENVTSE
+213 ISEVTSE
-220 QMRSFHRQ
+220 QMRSFHRK
-228 WYAPQNMTIAVVG
+228 WYAPQNMTVSVVG
-241 NLPVSEMIGV
+241 NLPVTEMIGV
-251 IADYFTGD
+251 IADYFQGE
-259 AIAEKPQPITF
+259 AIADKPAAHTF
-270 TPEKPFTEIVRHEV
+270 IPEKPFGAIVRREV
-284 VDSSLKQARLSMS
+284 VDSSLKQARLSMT

-302 LNNLV
+302 LNELS

-317 ILGSGRTAR
+317 ILGGGRTAR

-359 LNVEDVAIVEQAIR
+359 LNVEDVALVEQAIR
-373 EHILKLYETP
+373 AHIQALHDTF
-383 VTDEELAKIRTQ
+383 VTDDELAKIRIQ
-395 VTNRFIF
+395 VSNRFIF

-428 NYPDLIKAITKED
+428 NYPDLIKSITKED
-441 IQAAVRKYLNPDA
+441 IQSAVRKYLNPDA

>member
-1 LCHVGLN
+1 
-8 IRKRFLF
+8 
-15 KNLVKNLKFAMP
+15 MP
-27 AIVIPRR
+27 AIVIPCR
-34 LDVAALDQAA
+34 LDVAAFDQAELDQATIPA
-44 LDQASVTTAPT
+44 ISTAPT
-55 QHILPN
+55 QHTLPN
-61 GIKIIAEQVP
+61 GVRIIAEQVP

-77 SIWVDV
+77 SIWVNV

-139 NVAPK
+139 NVAPQ

-153 LDIVL
+153 LDVVL

-192 ISEMVYEQLP
+192 ISEMIYEQLP
-202 YRRAVL
+202 YRRPVL

-213 IENVTSE
+213 VSTVTSE
-220 QMRSFHRQ
+220 QMLSFHRK

-251 IADYFTGD
+251 IADYFKGD
-259 AIAEKPQPITF
+259 AIAPRPTPSTF
-270 TPEKPFTEIVRHEV
+270 TPELPFDSIVRREV
-284 VDSSLKQARLSMS
+284 IDTSLKQARLSMS
-297 WRVAG
+297 WRVPG
-302 LNNLV
+302 LVELA

-317 ILGSGRTAR
+317 ILGSGRTSR

-359 LNVEDVAIVEQAIR
+359 LNVEDVAIVEQVIR
-373 EHILKLYETP
+373 EHILKLHETP

-395 VTNRFIF
+395 VSNRFIF

-428 NYPDLIKAITKED
+428 NYPDLIKAITKDD

>member
-1 LCHVGLN
+1 
-8 IRKRFLF
+8 
-15 KNLVKNLKFAMP
+15 MT
-27 AIVIPRR
+27 AIVVPRR
-34 LDVAALDQAA
+34 LEVAVTDHALNDLATKVQ
-44 LDQASVTTAPT
+44 LSAPT
-55 QHILPN
+55 QHVLPN
-61 GIKIIAEQVP
+61 GVKIIAEQIP

-107 DRLGLGEFEQAI
+107 DRLALGEFEQAI

-153 LDIVL
+153 LDVVL

-192 ISEMVYEQLP
+192 ISELIYDQLP

-213 IENVTSE
+213 IEKVTSE
-220 QMRSFHRQ
+220 QMKAFHRQ

-251 IADYFTGD
+251 IANYFEGD
-259 AIAEKPQPITF
+259 AIADKPEPKTF
-270 TPEKPFTEIVRHEV
+270 TPEKPFTKIVRREV
-284 VDSSLKQARLSMS
+284 TDTSLKQARLSMT
-297 WRVAG
+297 WRVSG
-302 LNNLV
+302 LNELS

-317 ILGSGRTAR
+317 ILGSGRTSR

-344 NSAMRWQGTFQVFAK
+344 NSAMRWQGNFQVFAK
-359 LNVEDVAIVEQAIR
+359 LNVEGVAIVEEAIR
-373 EHILKLYETP
+373 EHIRQLHEVP

-395 VTNRFIF
+395 VSNRFIF

-428 NYPDLIKAITKED
+428 NYPDLIKSITKED

>member
-1 LCHVGLN
+1 
-8 IRKRFLF
+8 
-15 KNLVKNLKFAMP
+15 MP
-27 AIVIPRR
+27 AIVVPRR
-34 LDVAALDQAA
+34 LDVAVTDHALNDLATRAQ
-44 LDQASVTTAPT
+44 LSAPT
-55 QHILPN
+55 QHVLPN
-61 GIKIIAEQVP
+61 GIKIIAEQIP

-107 DRLGLGEFEQAI
+107 DRLALGEFEQAI

-153 LDIVL
+153 LDVVL

-192 ISEMVYEQLP
+192 ISELVYEQLP

-213 IENVTSE
+213 IEKVTSE
-220 QMRSFHRQ
+220 QMKAFHRQ

-251 IADYFTGD
+251 IANYFEGD
-259 AIAEKPQPITF
+259 AIADKPQPKTF
-270 TPEKPFTEIVRHEV
+270 TPEKPFTEIVRREV
-284 VDSSLKQARLSMS
+284 TDTSLKQARLSMT
-297 WRVAG
+297 WRVSG
-302 LNNLV
+302 LTELS

-317 ILGSGRTAR
+317 ILGSGRTSR

-344 NSAMRWQGTFQVFAK
+344 NSAMRWQGNFQVFAK
-359 LNVEDVAIVEQAIR
+359 LNVEDVAIVEEAIR
-373 EHILKLYETP
+373 EHIRQLHEVP

-395 VTNRFIF
+395 VSNRFIF

-428 NYPDLIKAITKED
+428 NYPDLIKSITKED

>member
-1 LCHVGLN
+1 MTDHALN
-8 IRKRFLF
+8 DLATRAQL
-15 KNLVKNLKFAMP
+15 
-27 AIVIPRR
+27 
-34 LDVAALDQAA
+34 
-44 LDQASVTTAPT
+44 SAPT
-55 QHILPN
+55 QHVLPN
-61 GIKIIAEQVP
+61 GIKIIAEQIP

-107 DRLGLGEFEQAI
+107 DRLALGEFEQAI

-153 LDIVL
+153 LDVVL

-192 ISEMVYEQLP
+192 ISELVYEQLP

-213 IENVTSE
+213 IEKVTSE
-220 QMRSFHRQ
+220 QMKAFHRQ

-251 IADYFTGD
+251 IANYFEGD
-259 AIAEKPQPITF
+259 AIADKPQPKTF
-270 TPEKPFTEIVRHEV
+270 TPEKPFTEIVRREV
-284 VDSSLKQARLSMS
+284 TDTSLKQARLSMT
-297 WRVAG
+297 WRVSG
-302 LNNLV
+302 LTELS

-317 ILGSGRTAR
+317 ILGSGRTSR

-344 NSAMRWQGTFQVFAK
+344 NSAMRWQGNFQVFAK
-359 LNVEDVAIVEQAIR
+359 LNVEDVAIVEEAIR
-373 EHILKLYETP
+373 EHIRQLHEVP

-395 VTNRFIF
+395 VSNRFIF

-428 NYPDLIKAITKED
+428 NYPDLIKSITKED

>member
-1 LCHVGLN
+1 
-8 IRKRFLF
+8 
-15 KNLVKNLKFAMP
+15 MP
-27 AIVIPRR
+27 AIVIPCR
-34 LDVAALDQAA
+34 LDVAAFDQAELDQATIPT
-44 LDQASVTTAPT
+44 SSTAPT
-55 QHILPN
+55 QHTLPN
-61 GIKIIAEQVP
+61 GVRIIAEQVP

-77 SIWVDV
+77 SIWVNV

-139 NVAPK
+139 NVAPQ

-153 LDIVL
+153 LDVVL

-192 ISEMVYEQLP
+192 ISEMIYEQLP
-202 YRRAVL
+202 YRRPVL

-213 IENVTSE
+213 VSTVTSE
-220 QMRSFHRQ
+220 QMLSFHRK

-251 IADYFTGD
+251 IADYFKGD
-259 AIAEKPQPITF
+259 AIAPRPTPSTF
-270 TPEKPFTEIVRHEV
+270 TPELPFDSIVRREV
-284 VDSSLKQARLSMS
+284 IDTSLKQARLSMS
-297 WRVAG
+297 WRVPG
-302 LNNLV
+302 LVELA

-317 ILGSGRTAR
+317 ILGSGRTSR

-359 LNVEDVAIVEQAIR
+359 LNVEDVAIVEQVIR
-373 EHILKLYETP
+373 EHILKLHETP

-395 VTNRFIF
+395 VSNRFIF

-428 NYPDLIKAITKED
+428 NYPNLIKAITKED

>member
-1 LCHVGLN
+1 
-8 IRKRFLF
+8 
-15 KNLVKNLKFAMP
+15 MP
-27 AIVIPRR
+27 AIVVPRR
-34 LDVAALDQAA
+34 LDVA
-44 LDQASVTTAPT
+44 VTDHDLHDLATKTQISAPI

-61 GIKIIAEQVP
+61 GIKIIAERVP

-77 SIWVDV
+77 SIWVNV

-107 DRLGLGEFEQAI
+107 DRLGLGEFERAI

-144 DFAKLAPLQ
+144 DFVKLAPLQ

-192 ISEMVYEQLP
+192 ISELVYEQLP

-208 GPVDV
+208 GPVEV
-213 IENVTSE
+213 IEKVTSE
-220 QMRSFHRQ
+220 QMQAFHRK
-228 WYAPQNMTIAVVG
+228 WYVPQNMTIAVVG
-241 NLPVSEMIGV
+241 NLPVSEMISV
-251 IADYFTGD
+251 IADYFEGD
-259 AIAEKPQPITF
+259 VIADKPEPKTF
-270 TPEKPFTEIVRHEV
+270 TPEKSFTEIVRREV
-284 VDSSLKQARLSMS
+284 TDTSLKQARLSLT

-302 LNNLV
+302 LTELS
-307 ETYPLSILAN
+307 ETYPLSIVAN
-317 ILGSGRTAR
+317 ILGSGRTSR

-344 NSAMRWQGTFQVFAK
+344 NSAMRWQGNFQVFAK
-359 LNVEDVAIVEQAIR
+359 LNVEDVAIVEEAIR
-373 EHILKLYETP
+373 EHIRQLHEVP

-395 VTNRFIF
+395 VSNRFIF

-428 NYPDLIKAITKED
+428 NYPDLIKSITKED